1 MAIKLLHTA
10 DWHIGKRLYQHELH
24 EDHRLFFDEL
34 FSIVQKENISHVL
47 ISGDVFDQA
56 NPSNEALD
64 VYFGFIEK
72 FIALNCV
79 LIITGGNHDS
89 PGVLNA
95 PKALLKRLRVHV
107 IGSATENPEE
117 ELIPLKN
124 EKGKIEAVLAAVP
137 YLRDR
142 DLRKATEGISYEDR
156 IQGIREGI
164 KQHYHQLAKL
174 AEEKYPG
181 IPHMACGHLY
191 AQGATVSESEREIQI
206 GNQAGIDEHTFPESF
221 AYVALGHIHKA
232 QRVGKSERILYSGS
246 PIALSFSEKNYHK
259 RVVIVDIENTT
270 TTIREIPL
278 NTHRDLFVLEG
289 NMQEVRNAL
298 AELTSNKTLLPFIE
312 IRVIEPHFEPEL
324 IRELDLLC
332 DAFTEAKKGFVL
344 QKQIRFTASENNEKE
359 NSIRHKTLD
368 EISPLSVLESL
379 TREYP
384 EADRTMLQEALQT
397 LLHDMQENGG
407 LS

>member
-10 DWHIGKRLYQHELH
+10 DWHIGKRLYQNELH
-24 EDHRLFFDEL
+24 EDHRLFFEEL
-34 FSIVQKENISHVL
+34 YAIVQKENITHVL

-64 VYFGFIEK
+64 VYYSFIEK

-107 IGSATENPEE
+107 IGSATENPAD

-124 EKGKIEAVLAAVP
+124 EKGETEVVLAAVP

-142 DLRKATEGISYEDR
+142 DLRKATEGLSYDDR
-156 IQGIREGI
+156 IQSIREGI
-164 KQHYHQLAKL
+164 KNHYHQLAKL
-174 AEEKYPG
+174 ARENYPDALH
-181 IPHMACGHLY
+181 IACGHLY

-232 QRVGKSERILYSGS
+232 QRVGKSDRILYSGS

-259 RVVIVDIENTT
+259 RVLVLEIENKQLAL
-270 TTIREIPL
+270 REIPL
-278 NTHRDLFVLEG
+278 SSNRELFLLEG
-289 NMQEVRNAL
+289 NMQEIRASL
-298 AELTSNKTLLPFIE
+298 LEIHSNKPLAPFIE
-312 IRVIEPHFEPEL
+312 IRVQEKQFEPEL
-324 IRELDLLC
+324 LRELDALC
-332 DAFTEAKKGFVL
+332 EQFMEEKKGIVV
-344 QKQIRFTASENNEKE
+344 QKQIRFTASENREKE
-359 NSIRHKTLD
+359 NTIRNKSLE
-368 EISPLSVLESL
+368 EIDPVSVLDTL
-379 TREYP
+379 TKEYT
-384 EADRTMLQEALQT
+384 EEDKKLLQETLQT
-397 LLHDMQENGG
+397 LIHDMQENGG

>member
-1 MAIKLLHTA
+1 
-10 DWHIGKRLYQHELH
+10 
-24 EDHRLFFDEL
+24 
-34 FSIVQKENISHVL
+34 L

-259 RVVIVDIENTT
+259 RVVVVDIENTT